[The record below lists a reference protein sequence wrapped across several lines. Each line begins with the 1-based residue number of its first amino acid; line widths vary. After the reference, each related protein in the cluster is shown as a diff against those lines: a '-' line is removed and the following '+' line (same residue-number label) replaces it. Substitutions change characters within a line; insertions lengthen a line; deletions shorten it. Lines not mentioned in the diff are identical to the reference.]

1 METWTFDVAVTTHEL
16 LKLGEACAQ
25 LVRVEVLAEG
35 YLDASLLALQL
46 ANCVG
51 YTTSI
56 TYVE

>member
-25 LVRVEVLAEG
+25 WVRVQVLAEG
-35 YLDASLLALQL
+35 YLDASLLALQM

-56 TYVE
+56 MYVE

>member
-1 METWTFDVAVTTHEL
+1 MEAWTFDVAVTTHEL
-16 LKLGEACAQ
+16 LKLGETCAQ
-25 LVRVEVLAEG
+25 WVRVTVLAEG

-56 TYVE
+56 MYVE